1 MLLRLLSEAALTS
14 IKLIQKPMPLLGDL
28 ILGLVA
34 KFSNRWGDVQE
45 TTEFTINVVGG
56 TVGDEEFLRAFVFD
70 GQAK

>member
-1 MLLRLLSEAALTS
+1 
-14 IKLIQKPMPLLGDL
+14 MPLLGDL

-56 TVGDEEFLRAFVFD
+56 TVGDKEFLRAFVFE